1 MRYLSIALLSAMIL
15 LTACRNK
22 ELVRPGEPLNVAFD
36 KSVALFENEKYS
48 DAAYGFDLV
57 TRLGRGTNYSQE
69 AQYYLAESYY
79 LDGQFILA
87 ASEYERFI
95 SYYPQNEKREEVEF
109 KRAICYY
116 EQSPRYRLDQSATS
130 RAIEL
135 LQLFNNKYPNSEYVL
150 EAAEKIDELRNKLAR
165 KNYEAAE
172 FYLRISS
179 FLAASI
185 YFDQTIDLYP
195 ETVWAERS
203 LIKLIETYIVYAD
216 RSIDYKQAERYNLAI
231 ATYEKYLQ
239 LFPQSNSRERAEELF
254 IEASNKLSG
263 LGATTSGDNLGS
275 N

>member
-1 MRYLSIALLSAMIL
+1 M
-15 LTACRNK
+15 
-22 ELVRPGEPLNVAFD
+22 RPGEPINVAFD
-36 KSVALFENEKYS
+36 KSIALFENEKYS

-57 TRLGRGTNYSQE
+57 TRLGRGTDYSQQ

-109 KRAICYY
+109 KRALCYY
-116 EQSPRYRLDQSATS
+116 EQSPRYRLDQSATG

-135 LQLFNNKYPNSEYVL
+135 FQLFNNRYPDSEYVV
-150 EAAEKIDELRNKLAR
+150 ESAAKIDELRNKLAR

-195 ETVWAERS
+195 ESVWAERS

-231 ATYEKYLQ
+231 ATYEKFLQ
-239 LFPQSNSRERAEELF
+239 LFPQSSSREKAEELYLD
-254 IEASNKLSG
+254 ASKKLSE
-263 LGATTSGDNLGS
+263 LEVPSSGDTLGS